1 MFFKKIFLVA
11 AFSSSLIANAQLK
24 WPAVTKT
31 TKPWTRWW
39 WEGSAVTAPD
49 LTWNLQ
55 QYQQAGLGGVEITP
69 IYGIYGYEKQFVNF
83 LSPQWMKLFQHTLT
97 ESKRLNIGVDLANA
111 TGWPFGGP
119 WVTDDDASKSIY
131 YKTYTVAGGSSLSE
145 AIVYNQEAW
154 VRTANNKP
162 AGIDSILAPVSAN
175 KNLQALALDQIQYPG
190 KLPLQSLM
198 AYSDNKT
205 VLDLTGKVTADGK
218 LNWTAPAGN
227 WTLYALF
234 EGLHGKMVERGAPG
248 GEGYAI
254 DHFSKTAANN
264 YFKKFDQA
272 FKGYDLSYLR
282 SFFNDSYE
290 VDDARGQANWTPTFL
305 AEFKKRRGYDLRE
318 QLPALFGKDNED
330 KNSRVIY
337 DYRSVIDELLLEN
350 FTEQWKKWAVS
361 KGKMVRNQ
369 SHGSP
374 ANTLDLYSVVDIPET
389 EGTDILR
396 FKFATSA
403 ANVTGKKLVS
413 SESATWLNE
422 HFLSSLGDV
431 KKAIDL
437 YFLGGV
443 NHIFYHGTAYSPKD
457 APWPGWLFYAAV
469 HFQPNNPQWKDFHA
483 LNEYITRVQSFL
495 QQGKPD
501 NDVLLYYPIVDRY
514 SEPGNALLQH
524 FDGMERNFEKTHFEE
539 VSKEMLAKGYSYD
552 FFSDRQLQNFTFS
565 NSKIISG
572 GNSYKIILVPG
583 VKLIPLQSMK
593 KLVALAKQGAKIIFY
608 EALPA
613 DIPGLGNLDNQR
625 KEFNAL
631 KEQIKFAAN
640 ESNATHKEENV
651 FQNAMLGKGT
661 VYSGTQLEILL
672 MAADVYRETVIDKG
686 FSFIRRKNI
695 NGYTYFI
702 TNRTDKAITD
712 WATLHTGAVDAAIFN
727 PATGENGFANIQP
740 EEHVVSVM
748 DQTGKEVKSVD
759 KQTQIY
765 LQLQPGE
772 SCIVQTFNSPV
783 KAKPYTYYQASGQT
797 TEITGDWTIEFLNG
811 GPVIPQK
818 VEKAKLG
825 SWTELEGDAV
835 KNFSGTAKYSISF
848 AKPTGNAVAYTLFLG
863 SVHETAEVI
872 LNGKS
877 IATLVGPSFQ
887 VNIPASALKETNKLE
902 IIVANLMANRIS
914 YMDKNNLPWKIFYNT
929 NMPARRRE
937 NSKNG
942 IFDASSW
949 KPLPSGLPGP
959 VTLTPVSV
967 IRGN

>member
-1 MFFKKIFLVA
+1 MIKKTFLFI
-11 AFSSSLIANAQLK
+11 AFSLVIIAANSQLK
-24 WPAVTKT
+24 WPPVTQT

-49 LTWNLQ
+49 LTWNLE
-55 QYQQAGLGGVEITP
+55 QYKQAGLGGVEITP

-83 LSPQWMKLFQHTLT
+83 LSPKWMQLLVHTLQQ
-97 ESKRLNIGVDLANA
+97 SKRLGIGVDLANA

-119 WVTDDDASKSIY
+119 WVTDNDASKTIY
-131 YKTYTVAGGSSLSE
+131 YKTYTLTAGSQLKD
-145 AIVYNQEAW
+145 AIEYNQEAW
-154 VRTANNKP
+154 VRTANNKA
-162 AGIDSILAPVSAN
+162 AGIDSILNPVSAN

-190 KLPLQSLM
+190 KLPLQCLV

-205 VLDLTGKVTADGK
+205 VLDITDKVGTDGK
-218 LNWTAPAGN
+218 LQWTAPAGN

-234 EGLHGKMVERGAPG
+234 EGLHGKMVERAAPG

-254 DHFSKTAANN
+254 DHFSKNAAIN
-264 YFKKFDQA
+264 YFKKFDQS

-290 VDDARGQANWTPTFL
+290 VDDARGQGNWTTDFF
-305 AEFKKRRGYDLRE
+305 AEFKKRKGYDLKQE
-318 QLPALFGKDNED
+318 LPALFNKSDAD
-330 KNSRVIY
+330 KNSRVLY
-337 DYRSVIDELLLEN
+337 DYRSVIDELILEN
-350 FTEQWKKWAVS
+350 FTGEWKKWAAA

-422 HFLSSLGDV
+422 HFLSSWGDV

-469 HFQPNNPQWKDFHA
+469 HFQPVNPQWKDFHT

-495 QQGKPD
+495 QQGRPD

-514 SEPGNALLQH
+514 SEPGNTLLQH
-524 FDGMERNFEKTHFEE
+524 FDGMERNFEKTDFEHI
-539 VSKEMLAKGYSYD
+539 SKEMVEKGYSFD
-552 FFSDRQLQNFTFS
+552 FFSDRQLQHFTVS
-565 NSKIISG
+565 GNKIISG
-572 GNSYKIILVPG
+572 GNSYKTILLPNN
-583 VKLIPLQSMK
+583 KLIPLASMK
-593 KLVALAKQGAKIIFY
+593 KLMELAKQGASILFY
-608 EALPA
+608 KNLPSGVPGLVDLTKQQQSFEALKA
-613 DIPGLGNLDNQR
+613 
-625 KEFNAL
+625 EL
-631 KEQIKFAAN
+631 KFEKVYSE
-640 ESNATHKEENV
+640 ESLMYART
-651 FQNAMLGKGT
+651 GKGR
-661 VYSGTQLEILL
+661 VFAGDKLEDLL
-672 MAADVYRETVIDKG
+672 EVNFVSRESMHQWG
-686 FSFIRRKNI
+686 LSFIRRKNT
-695 NGYTYFI
+695 NGYTYLI
-702 TNRTDKAITD
+702 ANRTDTTIQREVR
-712 WATLHTGAVDAAIFN
+712 LSVGA
-727 PATGENGFANIQP
+727 G
-740 EEHVVSVM
+740 SVGLFDPM
-748 DQTGKEVKSVD
+748 TGKTGIAKSKITKIKGVLV
-759 KQTQIY
+759 Q

-772 SCIVQTFNSPV
+772 TCILQTYDRLVAGTPF
-783 KAKPYTYYQASGQT
+783 PYYEASGDT
-797 TEITGDWTIEFLNG
+797 KEITGDWSIEFLNG
-811 GPVIPQK
+811 GPVLPAK
-818 VEKAKLG
+818 MEKTKLG
-825 SWTELEGDAV
+825 SWTELDGDAV
-835 KNFSGTAKYSISF
+835 KNFSGTARYTISF
-848 AKPTGNAVAYTLFLG
+848 AKPTDNAVAYTLYLG
-863 SVHETAEVI
+863 TVHETAEVI
-872 LNGKS
+872 LNGKK
-877 IATLVGPSFQ
+877 ITTLVGPGFQ
-887 VNIPASALKETNKLE
+887 VTIPAAAFNATNKLE
-902 IIVANLMANRIS
+902 IIVANLMANRIT

-949 KPLPSGLPGP
+949 KPMSSGLIGP

-967 IRGN
+967 VK